1 MDDFK
6 RQLVEQIPVLMRFA
20 TALTGNASTAED
32 LLQDCLERTLN
43 RGHLWD
49 QSRSLKT
56 WLFTIMRNIYIDQ
69 YRRNANAPTLEPI
82 YPDSD
87 IHGIPPSHDEYL
99 ATHELNIA
107 LARLPVEQ
115 REVILLVGLE
125 GLGYKE
131 VSDILDVP
139 VGTIMSRLHRARQQ
153 LRQVLFS
160 DQQDSLQPADLGEV
174 E

>member
-20 TALTGNASTAED
+20 TALTGNISTAED
-32 LLQDCLERTLN
+32 LLQDSLERVLS
-43 RGHLWD
+43 RRHLWD

-56 WLFTIMRNIYIDQ
+56 WLFTIMRNIYIDR
-69 YRRNANAPTLEPI
+69 YRRNKNSPSFEPLN
-82 YPDSD
+82 PDSD
-87 IHGIPPSHDEYL
+87 IQGVSPSHDEHL
-99 ATHELNIA
+99 ATHELNAA
-107 LARLPVEQ
+107 LTQLPLEQ

-131 VSDILDVP
+131 VSDILNVP
-139 VGTIMSRLHRARQQ
+139 LGTIMSRLHRARQQ
-153 LRQVLFS
+153 LRQALF
-160 DQQDSLQPADLGEV
+160 LEQPAELGEV